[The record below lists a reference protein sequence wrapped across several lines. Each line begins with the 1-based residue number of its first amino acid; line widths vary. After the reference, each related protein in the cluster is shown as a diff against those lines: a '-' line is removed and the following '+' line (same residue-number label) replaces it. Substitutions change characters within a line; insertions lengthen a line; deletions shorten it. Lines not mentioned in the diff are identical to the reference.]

1 MKKSAPALLLVLGT
15 TLALLPGCDKLVTEV
30 NNNTYYD
37 STLAAACLT
46 CHDGGSREDEIIKV
60 PTGQWAASAH
70 ASTRLLEY
78 RDPLYD
84 SVTST
89 CGPIC
94 HTSQGF
100 IRYDSTRV
108 KTSVTAVATPA
119 VIGCNTCHMAHSGK
133 YGQWRMDTLRGDAQT
148 VLLVNQSGYE
158 AGQSNM
164 CAVCHQAIRYPV
176 SVTDTAHIT
185 LTRTFGP
192 HFSAQADVVASKG
205 GYHLGSAIPTDSSHG
220 LGSRDGCLMCHFTGG
235 QGYEFGQHSFRLENK
250 TTGEQYVENCNVAG
264 CHFSSSPPSTITAQG
279 FYNRPGLDSLTN
291 LAEGLRYVLELS
303 GMIGPDTLPINGKE
317 VSADSARVLY
327 NYLLYVQDGSRG
339 IHNPNYLYRLLKQS
353 LDNILGTPPTR

>member
-1 MKKSAPALLLVLGT
+1 MSVKRYAPAILLVLGVH
-15 TLALLPGCDKLVTEV
+15 LAFLPACDKLVTEV

-46 CHDGGSREDEIIKV
+46 CHDGGAKEDEIIKV

-78 RDPLYD
+78 HDPLND

-94 HTSQGF
+94 HASQGF
-100 IRYDSTRV
+100 IKYDSIRV
-108 KTSVTAVATPA
+108 RSTVTAISNPA

-158 AGQSNM
+158 LGQSNM
-164 CAVCHQAIRYPV
+164 CAVCHQAIRYPL
-176 SVTDTAHIT
+176 SVADTAHMT

-205 GYHLGSAIPTDSSHG
+205 GYPLGGPVAADTSHA
-220 LGSRDGCLMCHFTGG
+220 LDSRDGCLMCHFGTG
-235 QGYEFGQHSFRLENK
+235 QGYEFGEHSFRLENK
-250 TTGEQYVENCNVAG
+250 TTGEQYIANCNVTG
-264 CHFSSSPPSTITAQG
+264 CHTGPSVIAAQG
-279 FYNRPGLDSLTN
+279 FYSRPGLDSLTN
-291 LAEGLRYVLELS
+291 LAEGLRFVLELS
-303 GMIGPDTLPINGKE
+303 GMLGPDTVPVNGAF

-327 NYLLYVQDGSRG
+327 NYLLFAQDGSRG
-339 IHNPNYLYRLLKQS
+339 IHNPKYMYRLLKQS
-353 LDNILGTPPTR
+353 LDNFLGIPPSR